1 MIAPQGLRN
10 VGKLIA
16 VIRDEEDLP
25 GLARQVLQVLATQI
39 EQMDGTIRPGTRS
52 NDLIVTLQ
60 CTHFE
65 FAPSLPEALR
75 RSRAL
80 RVTAL
85 LVTETVTR
93 HGRGG
98 SRLFYELSF
107 WLVAHWYTGARC
119 TACATRENGWSVNK
133 PKNIKW

>member
-1 MIAPQGLRN
+1 MFRLEICRLGWPEQSLRIDERWASDDMERVRAYATELIN
-10 VGKLIA
+10 LEPDAIFVGGGRALS
-16 VIRDEEDLP
+16 
-25 GLARQVLQVLATQI
+25 VL
-39 EQMDGTIRPGTRS
+39 R
-52 NDLIVTLQ
+52 
-60 CTHFE
+60 
-65 FAPSLPEALR
+65 LR

-119 TACATRENGWSVNK
+119 TACAARENGWSVNK